1 MIQKILITIFIFF
14 VFVFGIRFIKK
25 IRNFVNHSDKNQT
38 NDEKI
43 VDLEKDPKTNEY
55 KPKDIKYKEKIK
67 HLL

>member
-55 KPKDIKYKEKIK
+55 KPKE
-67 HLL
+67 